1 MTNLS
6 ILQNAGK
13 VYDNPYPHIIIQDAL
28 PQTIFD
34 ELHNTLPEK
43 YVADKPVG
51 PDESRRVKFHVL
63 DEDAWPIT
71 NLWKEFFEYHTSREF
86 FDEVMNLFGSHIS
99 RLPIQPSK
107 IITGRGK
114 LGSNMNC
121 YQDCQFVRHDL
132 VPEGETTRT
141 PHYDNLHEIYAGL
154 LYFKNYQDTSTGGDF
169 HVHEQTQLPTMGGK
183 NNAVTNAGPIVRT
196 APYKNN
202 TVALFL
208 NNLYAIHSVEPRQGK
223 QFPRWSVNIIGR
235 YTGATMGK

>member
-1 MTNLS
+1 
-6 ILQNAGK
+6 
-13 VYDNPYPHIIIQDAL
+13 
-28 PQTIFD
+28 
-34 ELHNTLPEK
+34 
-43 YVADKPVG
+43 
-51 PDESRRVKFHVL
+51 VL

-121 YQDCQFVRHDL
+121 YQDCQFVRHDV